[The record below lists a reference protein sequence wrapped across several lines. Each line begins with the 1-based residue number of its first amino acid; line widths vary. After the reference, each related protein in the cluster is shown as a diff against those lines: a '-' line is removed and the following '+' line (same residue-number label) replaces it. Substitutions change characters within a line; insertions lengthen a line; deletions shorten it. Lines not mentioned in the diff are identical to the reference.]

1 MHKKIDLAEIPEILL
16 RKKDKLPTQIT
27 FVIAYS
33 CALEDC
39 NIREAL
45 EALEGWGSAEI
56 VDAAFQYD
64 DDDISIDRT
73 GLVEVK

>member
-1 MHKKIDLAEIPEILL
+1 MDKEIELAEIPEFLL
-16 RKKDKLPTQIT
+16 KKNDKLPTQIT

-45 EALEGWGSAEI
+45 ESLEGTGSVKI
-56 VDAAFQYD
+56 IDAAFQYD
-64 DDDISIDRT
+64 DDDSIMDAT
-73 GLVEVK
+73 GLVEVR